1 MTGTTTPSGAPAPR
15 GQRRPAVPGQRSVTP
30 AAGAARGVA
39 VQRTRNAL
47 ESARASLRGTPGQLR
62 VAGIASVIACLAF
75 ATLAGWALQL
85 RASSLVQAQA
95 HADQLVRIQQIA
107 SDVVAADSQFTNGY
121 LTFGQDST
129 AQLADYDQAVGDAS
143 HLIAAAAQAEP
154 ADAAELASVNQALSS
169 YTARVASAR
178 ANNKQGFQV
187 GVGYLRQASSL
198 LRAQSTSPA
207 MLPTLN
213 RLVSDN
219 ATRVDD
225 AFAASRTATWL
236 LVLAGVLGLG
246 VLLVA
251 QFRVALRSHRFL
263 NVPLVTATAA
273 VLVALIAGGAAMA
286 TAQSRADQ
294 VKDKS
299 YAATLALAN
308 ARISAYVGKSYQS
321 ITLIYIGTGGDYP
334 TSQKAYGTS
343 VATAKEKL
351 GAAATATGEDAGTA
365 QLAAWTAKSTELYA
379 TAQSDWQKAAEQAT
393 QTATGSVNALFTAFD
408 LATQPALTTQ
418 VAAVD
423 DGLGSM
429 HGLLVVLAWAAV
441 LLGVVAA
448 GAAWLGISLRLE
460 EYR

>member
-1 MTGTTTPSGAPAPR
+1 
-15 GQRRPAVPGQRSVTP
+15 
-30 AAGAARGVA
+30 VA

-75 ATLAGWALQL
+75 AALAGWALQQ

-129 AQLADYDQAVGDAS
+129 TQLAEYDQAVSDAS
-143 HLIAAAAQAEP
+143 RLIATAAQAEP
-154 ADAAELASVNQALSS
+154 ADAAELASVNEALGT

-198 LRAQSTSPA
+198 LQAKSPPT

-225 AFAASRTATWL
+225 AFSTSRMATWL
-236 LVLAGVLGLG
+236 LVLAGLLGLG

-334 TSQKAYGTS
+334 TSQKAYQGQ
-343 VATAKEKL
+343 VDTAKAKL
-351 GAAATATGEDAGTA
+351 AAAATATGGGVGSAE
-365 QLAAWTAKSTELYA
+365 LAAWTAASDKLYT
-379 TAQSDWQKAAEQAT
+379 TAQSNWQAAAGQAT
-393 QTATGSVNALFTAFD
+393 QTAAGSVNALFTAFD
-408 LATQPALTTQ
+408 DATRPALTTQ
-418 VAAVD
+418 VSAVD
-423 DGLGSM
+423 DGLGGM
-429 HGLLVVLAWAAV
+429 HGLLIVLAWAAV
-441 LLGVVAA
+441 LLGVLAA